1 MVLFG
6 EFSVE
11 EEEMV
16 PFGEFSVE
24 EEEFLFE
31 LVIDVY

>member
-6 EFSVE
+6 DFSVK